1 MKIGEIAAKTGV
13 TRDAVRLY
21 EKLGLLNNVTRP
33 YQYNNYKDYGAENVY
48 RIHMIKE
55 MQKIGLKL
63 RECKGVIEALVN
75 NEMDVASRKQFIQ
88 DKINEVGQKISSLNQ
103 IQSFLQEHLDNDC
116 AYNSESMI
124 AKLKGNT

>member
-1 MKIGEIAAKTGV
+1 MKIGEISAKTGV

-33 YQYNNYKDYGAENVY
+33 NQYNNYKDYGAENVY
-48 RIHMIKE
+48 RIQLIKE

-75 NEMDVASRKQFIQ
+75 DEMDVASRKQFIQ

-116 AYNSESMI
+116 AYNSKSMI
-124 AKLKGNT
+124 AKLKGDT

>member
-75 NEMDVASRKQFIQ
+75 DEMDVASRKQFIQ